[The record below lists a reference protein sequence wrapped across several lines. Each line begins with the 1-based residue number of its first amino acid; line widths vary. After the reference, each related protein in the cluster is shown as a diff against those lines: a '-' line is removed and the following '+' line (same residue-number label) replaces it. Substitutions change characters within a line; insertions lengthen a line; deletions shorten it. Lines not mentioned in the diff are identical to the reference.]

1 MPPPISWSGD
11 EYLEI
16 TGDVV
21 EEIGPTLFADSLSVY
36 DVLFGTWGGLTH
48 DVLGITD
55 VLLGTWDGLIQ
66 DGLGIADSVSGVV
79 GIVARDTL
87 ALSDTT
93 QGHTVARVLV
103 TDRARISDA
112 VRHTL
117 HEQMADSLAL
127 ADAVLTRVRA
137 TVADA
142 LRLDD
147 GATGQRTAHTL
158 MIDRLRLKD
167 ALPIVGLVEDGVT
180 LTDAALGHLRARG
193 LTVDGL
199 HLSGDAVGAARVPSL
214 VRDTLHLGSLVTT
227 RLHARDLVD
236 DTLALWDELP
246 GTGVLAGQ
254 AWTAHA
260 SGWAMSRYA
269 PFGFSALAVID
280 GTVHAMAPDGVYAL
294 DGEAETITA
303 ELRTGKL
310 DVGGG
315 PLAIPQAA
323 YLEYTLSG
331 PGARA
336 AVDVTTTQAGTAR
349 TYSYPLNGRPVAGE
363 LTNAR
368 ALFGRGLR
376 GRHFAYTL
384 RLTGQRAYIND
395 WSTLATPSARRI

>member
-1 MPPPISWSGD
+1 MPVYIDWSGD
-11 EYLEI
+11 ADLLFLTDEI
-16 TGDVV
+16 PDGVPILV
-21 EEIGPTLFADSLSVY
+21 ADSFVVSDTVS
-36 DVLFGTWGGLTH
+36 GKTARHGL
-48 DVLGITD
+48 V
-55 VLLGTWDGLIQ
+55 Q

-79 GIVARDTL
+79 GIVVPDALR
-87 ALSDTT
+87 LSDAT
-93 QGHTVARVLV
+93 QGHAAAHALVLDRVRLG
-103 TDRARISDA
+103 DA
-112 VRHTL
+112 VRYAL
-117 HEQMADSLAL
+117 RELVADSL
-127 ADAVLTRVRA
+127 VLTDEVRTRVRA
-137 TVADA
+137 TVADGLHLA
-142 LRLDD
+142 DSVAGHR
-147 GATGQRTAHTL
+147 AARTL
-158 MIDRLRLKD
+158 WGDRLRLAD
-167 ALPIVGLVEDGVT
+167 ALPMRGLVEDG
-180 LTDAALGHLRARG
+180 LALADAALGRLRARA
-193 LTVDGL
+193 LVADGMAL
-199 HLSGDAVGAARVPSL
+199 AGKAISTSAAPSL
-214 VRDTLHLGSLVTT
+214 VRDVLHLGSLVTT

-246 GTGVLAGQ
+246 GTGALSGQ

-260 SGWAMSRYA
+260 SGWGMSRYA

-368 ALFGRGLR
+368 APFGRGLR